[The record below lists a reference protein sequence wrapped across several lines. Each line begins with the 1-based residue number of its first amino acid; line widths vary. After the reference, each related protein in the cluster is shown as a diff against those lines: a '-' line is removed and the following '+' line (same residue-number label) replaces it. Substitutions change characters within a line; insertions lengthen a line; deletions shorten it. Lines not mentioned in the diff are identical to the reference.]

1 MFSEFKVLPKYFEAL
16 DDSYTNPNSEYFL
29 GYEQLANMPR
39 AIDYFDKVSSAEK
52 QIFLDYMNKA
62 KVICEF
68 LSSMPDP
75 INPKYAIKTSTYSDG
90 VFIWEGLHIHFL
102 VHYNLDLPKEFK
114 EHILS
119 FNGNYSHLE
128 ILSASDLHKVI
139 TEKQAKFT
147 NVIYIDEPIKKIEP
161 YLEISS
167 KHKTNLPS
175 VFESMYQL
183 TEKEVEYIYA
193 YLINGIDTGCG
204 VNITCD
210 IINPKKKIN
219 NKILVDDTYAWDL
232 LIPYLVKN
240 YRVGLPKEFL
250 SHIKRQKIIAN
261 NRPKDQQERILLR
274 YKKSFQKD

>member
-1 MFSEFKVLPKYFEAL
+1 MFSEFKVLPKYFEEL
-16 DDSYTNPNSEYFL
+16 DDSDTNPNSEYFL
-29 GYEQLANMPR
+29 GHERLANIPR
-39 AIDYFDKVSSAEK
+39 AVDYFDKVNFDEK
-52 QIFLDYMNKA
+52 QIFLDYMNQA

-75 INPKYAIKTSTYSDG
+75 INPKYAIRTSTHSDG
-90 VFIWEGLHIHFL
+90 VYIWEGLHIHFL
-102 VHYNLDLPKEFK
+102 EYYNLDLPKEFK

-128 ILSASDLHKVI
+128 MLSARDLKKVI
-139 TEKQAKFT
+139 TEKQAKFID
-147 NVIYIDEPIKKIEP
+147 VIYIDEPIKKIEP

-183 TEKEVEYIYA
+183 TEKEAEYIYN

-204 VNITCD
+204 ANITQD
-210 IINPKKKIN
+210 IINPKNKID
-219 NKILVDDTYAWDL
+219 NKILVDDTYAWNL

-250 SHIKRQKIIAN
+250 FHIKQQKIIAN

-274 YKKSFQKD
+274 YKKSL